1 MTSGAAGWEP
11 MAPGRILGLAEGHTF
26 GLEEFDFRTPIDR
39 GRWWVCPTLTP
50 LYYAPCYGELSEGQ
64 ARRYNQLTAL
74 SFGELFGFFEAT
86 FEHALRAVLSARSG
100 RPVSGELRACLE
112 GFIREEA
119 KHREMWWRLAAL
131 SEPGWYDESPMRV
144 VRIPGVTRRGLSWL
158 TGRPDW
164 FPAVVWA
171 ILALEE
177 HSMEISRRCARV
189 PAERIEPRYAAVY
202 RAHMAEEARH
212 VQIDW
217 HLLVHLMEGI
227 GPAMRRVNGWVFRAA
242 VRGFFLRPTRAAV
255 RVVDALVGG
264 MPELA
269 GMRGRMVR
277 DLKGLD
283 GDGRFRQMMLS
294 PESTPVTFRL
304 MGRYPELRVG
314 R

>member
-1 MTSGAAGWEP
+1 
-11 MAPGRILGLAEGHTF
+11 LAEGHSF
-26 GLEEFDFRTPIDR
+26 GLDEFDFRTPIDP

-50 LYYAPCYGELSEGQ
+50 LYYAPCYGELSEAQ
-64 ARRYNQLTAL
+64 ARRYNQITAL
-74 SFGELFGFFEAT
+74 SFGELFGFFET
-86 FEHALRAVLSARSG
+86 VFERALRGVLEARSG
-100 RPVSGELRACLE
+100 KPLCGEIRACVE

-131 SEPGWYDESPMRV
+131 SEPTWYDNGPMRV
-144 VRIPGVTRRGLSWL
+144 VRIPAVTRRALSWL
-158 TGRPDW
+158 TARPDW

-227 GPAMRRVNGWVFRAA
+227 GPVMRRVNGWVFRAA
-242 VRGFFLRPTRAAV
+242 VGAFFMRPTRAAV
-255 RVVDALVGG
+255 RVLDVLVGEA
-264 MPELA
+264 PEL
-269 GMRGRMVR
+269 RISQRRMVR
-277 DLKGLD
+277 ELKALD
-283 GDGRFRQMMLS
+283 RDERFRRMMLS

-304 MGRYPELRVG
+304 MERYPELRV
-314 R
+314 